1 MLTLLTLKSTLKKT
15 WTWLRHNW
23 YVPAVVIYTLVLWFL
38 FKNKAGALKVLE
50 IRSKSYESQIKTIEE
65 AHKKEIE
72 ARDQILKNYDIG
84 AFELAIWSDEPGNDP
99 FERKFGSNGFEI
111 RSIKNKLRTR
121 KFRVALNNRQ
131 APFSLTLPGPPSIR
145 GATTSYKTEE

>member
-23 YVPAVVIYTLVLWFL
+23 YVPAVIVYTLVLWFL

-72 ARDQILKNYDIG
+72 ARDQILKNYDNVLTQLEKEYEEKNMKLDTKKKKEIKKIVKE
-84 AFELAIWSDEPGNDP
+84 FNDRPDDLAKILA
-99 FERKFGSNGFEI
+99 ERYGIDYVE
-111 RSIKNKLRTR
+111 
-121 KFRVALNNRQ
+121 
-131 APFSLTLPGPPSIR
+131 
-145 GATTSYKTEE
+145 

>member
-72 ARDQILKNYDIG
+72 ARDQILKNYDNVLTQLEKDYEEKNMKLDIKKKKEIKKIVKE
-84 AFELAIWSDEPGNDP
+84 FNDRPDDLAKILA
-99 FERKFGSNGFEI
+99 ERYGINYVE
-111 RSIKNKLRTR
+111 
-121 KFRVALNNRQ
+121 
-131 APFSLTLPGPPSIR
+131 
-145 GATTSYKTEE
+145 

>member
-23 YVPAVVIYTLVLWFL
+23 YVPAVIVYTLVLWFL

-72 ARDQILKNYDIG
+72 ARDQILKNYDNVLTQLEKEYEEKNMKLDTKKKKEIKKIVKE
-84 AFELAIWSDEPGNDP
+84 FNDSPDDLAKILA
-99 FERKFGSNGFEI
+99 ERYGIDYVE
-111 RSIKNKLRTR
+111 
-121 KFRVALNNRQ
+121 
-131 APFSLTLPGPPSIR
+131 
-145 GATTSYKTEE
+145 

>member
-23 YVPAVVIYTLVLWFL
+23 YVPAVIIYTLVLWFL

-50 IRSKSYESQIKTIEE
+50 IRSKSYESQIKTIEN

-72 ARDQILKNYDIG
+72 ARDQILKNYDNVLTQLEKDYEEKNMKLDTKKKKEIKKIVKE
-84 AFELAIWSDEPGNDP
+84 FNDRPNDLAKILA
-99 FERKFGSNGFEI
+99 ERYGIDYVE
-111 RSIKNKLRTR
+111 
-121 KFRVALNNRQ
+121 
-131 APFSLTLPGPPSIR
+131 
-145 GATTSYKTEE
+145 

>member
-1 MLTLLTLKSTLKKT
+1 MEAWKVMLTLLTLKSTLKKT

-72 ARDQILKNYDIG
+72 ARDQILKNYDNVLTQLEKDYEEKNMKLDIKKKKEIKKIVKE
-84 AFELAIWSDEPGNDP
+84 FNDRPDDLAKILA
-99 FERKFGSNGFEI
+99 ERYGIDYVE
-111 RSIKNKLRTR
+111 
-121 KFRVALNNRQ
+121 
-131 APFSLTLPGPPSIR
+131 
-145 GATTSYKTEE
+145 

>member
-72 ARDQILKNYDIG
+72 ARDKILKNYDNVLTQLEKEYEEKNMKLDTKKKREIKKIVKE
-84 AFELAIWSDEPGNDP
+84 FNDRPDDLAKILA
-99 FERKFGSNGFEI
+99 ERYGIDYVE
-111 RSIKNKLRTR
+111 
-121 KFRVALNNRQ
+121 
-131 APFSLTLPGPPSIR
+131 
-145 GATTSYKTEE
+145 

>member
-23 YVPAVVIYTLVLWFL
+23 YVPAVIIYTLVLWFL

-72 ARDQILKNYDIG
+72 ARDQILKNYDNVLTQLEKDYEEKNMKLDIKKKKEIKKIVKE
-84 AFELAIWSDEPGNDP
+84 FNDRPDDLAKILA
-99 FERKFGSNGFEI
+99 ERYGIDYVE
-111 RSIKNKLRTR
+111 
-121 KFRVALNNRQ
+121 
-131 APFSLTLPGPPSIR
+131 
-145 GATTSYKTEE
+145 

>member
-72 ARDQILKNYDIG
+72 ARDQILKNYDNVLTQLEKEYEEKNMKLDTKKKKEIKKIVKE
-84 AFELAIWSDEPGNDP
+84 FNDRPDDLAKILA
-99 FERKFGSNGFEI
+99 ERYGINYVE
-111 RSIKNKLRTR
+111 
-121 KFRVALNNRQ
+121 
-131 APFSLTLPGPPSIR
+131 
-145 GATTSYKTEE
+145 

>member
-72 ARDQILKNYDIG
+72 ARDQILKNYDNVLTQLEKDYEEINMKLDTKKKKEIKKIVKE
-84 AFELAIWSDEPGNDP
+84 FNDRPDDLAKILA
-99 FERKFGSNGFEI
+99 ERYGIDYVE
-111 RSIKNKLRTR
+111 
-121 KFRVALNNRQ
+121 
-131 APFSLTLPGPPSIR
+131 
-145 GATTSYKTEE
+145 

>member
-1 MLTLLTLKSTLKKT
+1 MLTLLATKSALKKT

-23 YVPAVVIYTLVLWFL
+23 YVPAVIVYTLVLWFL

-72 ARDQILKNYDIG
+72 ARDQILKNYDNVLTQLEKDYEEKNMKLDTKKKKEIKKIVKE
-84 AFELAIWSDEPGNDP
+84 FNDRPDDLAKILA
-99 FERKFGSNGFEI
+99 ERYGIDYVE
-111 RSIKNKLRTR
+111 
-121 KFRVALNNRQ
+121 
-131 APFSLTLPGPPSIR
+131 
-145 GATTSYKTEE
+145 

>member
-1 MLTLLTLKSTLKKT
+1 MEAWKVMLTLLTLKSTLKKT

-23 YVPAVVIYTLVLWFL
+23 YVPAVIIYTLVLWFL

-72 ARDQILKNYDIG
+72 ARDQILKNYDNVLTQLEKDYEEKNMKLDTKKKKEIKKIVKE
-84 AFELAIWSDEPGNDP
+84 FNDRPDDLAKILA
-99 FERKFGSNGFEI
+99 ERYGIDYVE
-111 RSIKNKLRTR
+111 
-121 KFRVALNNRQ
+121 
-131 APFSLTLPGPPSIR
+131 
-145 GATTSYKTEE
+145 

>member
-23 YVPAVVIYTLVLWFL
+23 YVPAVIVYTLVLWFL

-72 ARDQILKNYDIG
+72 ARDQILKNYDSVLTQLEKDYEEKNMKLDTKKKKEIKKIVKE
-84 AFELAIWSDEPGNDP
+84 FNDRPDDLAKILA
-99 FERKFGSNGFEI
+99 ERYGIDYVE
-111 RSIKNKLRTR
+111 
-121 KFRVALNNRQ
+121 
-131 APFSLTLPGPPSIR
+131 
-145 GATTSYKTEE
+145 

>member
-1 MLTLLTLKSTLKKT
+1 MLTLLAIKSALKKT

-72 ARDQILKNYDIG
+72 ARDQILKNYDNVLTQLEKDYEEKNMKLDTKKKKEIKKIVKE
-84 AFELAIWSDEPGNDP
+84 FNDRPDDLAKILA
-99 FERKFGSNGFEI
+99 ERYGIDYVE
-111 RSIKNKLRTR
+111 
-121 KFRVALNNRQ
+121 
-131 APFSLTLPGPPSIR
+131 
-145 GATTSYKTEE
+145 

>member
-1 MLTLLTLKSTLKKT
+1 MKKT

-23 YVPAVVIYTLVLWFL
+23 YVPAVIVYTLVLWFL

-72 ARDQILKNYDIG
+72 ARDQILKNYDNVLTQLEKDYEEKNMKLDTKKKKEIKKIVKE
-84 AFELAIWSDEPGNDP
+84 FNDRPDDLAKILA
-99 FERKFGSNGFEI
+99 ERYGINYVE
-111 RSIKNKLRTR
+111 
-121 KFRVALNNRQ
+121 
-131 APFSLTLPGPPSIR
+131 
-145 GATTSYKTEE
+145 

>member
-72 ARDQILKNYDIG
+72 ARDQILKNYDNVLTQLEKEYEEKNMKLDTKKKKEIKKIVKE
-84 AFELAIWSDEPGNDP
+84 FNDRPDDLAKILA
-99 FERKFGSNGFEI
+99 ERYGIDYVE
-111 RSIKNKLRTR
+111 
-121 KFRVALNNRQ
+121 
-131 APFSLTLPGPPSIR
+131 
-145 GATTSYKTEE
+145 

>member
-15 WTWLRHNW
+15 WTWLRPNW
-23 YVPAVVIYTLVLWFL
+23 YVPAVIVYTLVLWFL

-72 ARDQILKNYDIG
+72 ARDQILKNYDNVLTQLEKDYEEKNMKLDTKKKKEIKKIVKE
-84 AFELAIWSDEPGNDP
+84 FNDRPDDLAKILA
-99 FERKFGSNGFEI
+99 ERYGIDYVE
-111 RSIKNKLRTR
+111 
-121 KFRVALNNRQ
+121 
-131 APFSLTLPGPPSIR
+131 
-145 GATTSYKTEE
+145 